1 MNCSVA
7 KVSVKRVCY
16 SLKSHGKTL
25 LEVSGGGENEEETS
39 MRKVEK
45 GVREQSVNSR
55 EIVRRKGVDVSGRD
69 LVERSAQLAGICDV
83 TDTHHTLC
91 MLLGWQ
97 RISSR
102 FHESFFLREKS
113 RKGVRKEECENSKEI
128 VKRKGV
134 DVFWGDL
141 VERSA

>member
-1 MNCSVA
+1 
-7 KVSVKRVCY
+7 
-16 SLKSHGKTL
+16 
-25 LEVSGGGENEEETS
+25 
-39 MRKVEK
+39 
-45 GVREQSVNSR
+45 
-55 EIVRRKGVDVSGRD
+55 
-69 LVERSAQLAGICDV
+69 
-83 TDTHHTLC
+83 

-102 FHESFFLREKS
+102 FYESFFL
-113 RKGVRKEECENSKEI
+113 CENSREI